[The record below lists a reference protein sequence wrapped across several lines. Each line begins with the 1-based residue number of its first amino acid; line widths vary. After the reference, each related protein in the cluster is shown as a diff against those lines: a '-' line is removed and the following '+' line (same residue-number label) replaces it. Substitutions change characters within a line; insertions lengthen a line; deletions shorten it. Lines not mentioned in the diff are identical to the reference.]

1 MVNLISA
8 LFLGIVQGLT
18 EWLPVSSSG
27 HLVIVQQIMK
37 MNVPL
42 LFDVM
47 LHFGT
52 LLAVIV
58 FFWKDILKILKS
70 LFTLDFKSKEGKLII
85 FIIVGTVPVALAG
98 FIFHDI
104 IESFFSN
111 LLAVGISLI
120 ITGIILLLTK
130 KSQGKK
136 ELTLFDSILIGIAQ
150 AFALIPGISRSGAT
164 ISTGLFRKIDKKTV
178 FKFSFLLSIP
188 AIIGANLLELIK
200 EPIVETDILPL
211 FICVITSAL
220 IGYLSLKILY
230 SMLKKGKFYYFSFY
244 CFILGLLVLIYSL
257 VV

>member
-1 MVNLISA
+1 MTDLINS

-27 HLVIVQQIMK
+27 HLVIVQQILK

-58 FFWKDILKILKS
+58 FFWEDILKILKS

-85 FIIVGTVPVALAG
+85 FIIVGTVPVALIG

-130 KSQGKK
+130 KSEGKK
-136 ELTLFDSILIGIAQ
+136 EVTLLDSMLIGIAQ
-150 AFALIPGISRSGAT
+150 AFSLIPGISRSGTT
-164 ISTGLFRKIDKKTV
+164 ISTGLFREINKETV

-200 EPIVETDILPL
+200 NPITETDVLPL
-211 FICVITSAL
+211 FVCVITAAI

-230 SMLKKGKFYYFSFY
+230 RMLKKGKFYYFSFY
-244 CFILGLLVLIYSL
+244 CFILGLLVLIILY
-257 VV
+257 